1 MISEKEKAQ
10 LNEELAQKVCELEGL
25 MQRKLDFVGG
35 MIKEIKLLKI
45 QILDIAREL
54 HADALDQED
63 GKNNST
69 SGRVTN
75 D

>member
-25 MQRKLDFVGG
+25 MQRKIDFVGG
-35 MIKEIKLLKI
+35 MNKEIKLLKI

-54 HADALDQED
+54 NADALDQED